1 MNPAVEPRIDS
12 AVEPRIGPR
21 PNPHTALRWRSVW
34 WHTLSRAQQ
43 TAIHLRVPIR
53 GARGLAAS
61 RELHEAVTPMTT
73 GTETVPD
80 IDDLRREIDRLDA
93 EILAAVKRR
102 TEVSKLIGQA
112 RMASGGTRLV
122 HSREM
127 KVIERYSEL
136 GPDGKDLAML
146 LLRLGRGRLGH

>member
-1 MNPAVEPRIDS
+1 MVREPEEPTQQENGDS
-12 AVEPRIGPR
+12 PVTIETEPP
-21 PNPHTALRWRSVW
+21 L
-34 WHTLSRAQQ
+34 Q
-43 TAIHLRVPIR
+43 
-53 GARGLAAS
+53 
-61 RELHEAVTPMTT
+61 
-73 GTETVPD
+73 
-80 IDDLRREIDRLDA
+80 IDDLRHEIDRLDA

-102 TEVSKLIGQA
+102 TEVSRQIGRA

>member
-1 MNPAVEPRIDS
+1 MRPEPPHHENAESAEMN
-12 AVEPRIGPR
+12 
-21 PNPHTALRWRSVW
+21 
-34 WHTLSRAQQ
+34 
-43 TAIHLRVPIR
+43 
-53 GARGLAAS
+53 
-61 RELHEAVTPMTT
+61 
-73 GTETVPD
+73 TETLDTEQTVD
-80 IDDLRREIDRLDA
+80 IEELRQEIDRLDA
-93 EILAAVKRR
+93 QILAAVRR
-102 TEVSKLIGQA
+102 RAEVSQAIGKV

>member
-1 MNPAVEPRIDS
+1 MNIEMVESQDQDLASI
-12 AVEPRIGPR
+12 EE
-21 PNPHTALRWRSVW
+21 LR
-34 WHTLSRAQQ
+34 
-43 TAIHLRVPIR
+43 
-53 GARGLAAS
+53 
-61 RELHEAVTPMTT
+61 E
-73 GTETVPD
+73 
-80 IDDLRREIDRLDA
+80 EIDRLDA

-102 TEVSKLIGQA
+102 AEVSQAIGKV

-136 GPDGKDLAML
+136 GPEGKDLAML

>member
-1 MNPAVEPRIDS
+1 MTI
-12 AVEPRIGPR
+12 
-21 PNPHTALRWRSVW
+21 
-34 WHTLSRAQQ
+34 
-43 TAIHLRVPIR
+43 
-53 GARGLAAS
+53 
-61 RELHEAVTPMTT
+61 EA
-73 GTETVPD
+73 EQLPD
-80 IDDLRREIDRLDA
+80 IDDLRQEIDKLDA
-93 EILAAVKRR
+93 TILEAVKRR

-127 KVIERYSEL
+127 KVIERYGEL

>member
-1 MNPAVEPRIDS
+1 MVREPRRTTQQEN
-12 AVEPRIGPR
+12 VEGPM
-21 PNPHTALRWRSVW
+21 S
-34 WHTLSRAQQ
+34 
-43 TAIHLRVPIR
+43 I
-53 GARGLAAS
+53 
-61 RELHEAVTPMTT
+61 EAESLPQ
-73 GTETVPD
+73 

-102 TEVSKLIGQA
+102 TEVSQEIGRA

-136 GPDGKDLAML
+136 GPDGKNLAML

>member
-1 MNPAVEPRIDS
+1 MRPEPAENTQSTESNPMS
-12 AVEPRIGPR
+12 
-21 PNPHTALRWRSVW
+21 
-34 WHTLSRAQQ
+34 
-43 TAIHLRVPIR
+43 
-53 GARGLAAS
+53 
-61 RELHEAVTPMTT
+61 
-73 GTETVPD
+73 TETETQADAATEQSPT
-80 IDDLRREIDRLDA
+80 IDELRHEIDRLDA

-102 TEVSKLIGQA
+102 TEVAQAIGKA

-146 LLRLGRGRLGH
+146 LLRFGRGRLGH